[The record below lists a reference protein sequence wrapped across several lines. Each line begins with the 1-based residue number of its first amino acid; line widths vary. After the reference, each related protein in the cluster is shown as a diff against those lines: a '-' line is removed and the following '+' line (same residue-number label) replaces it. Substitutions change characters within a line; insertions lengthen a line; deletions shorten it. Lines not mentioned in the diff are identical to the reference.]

1 MEKLL
6 TKTILIL
13 SAGLE
18 AIPIIQKAKSMGC
31 YVVVLDGYES
41 APGIKYADDL
51 IISSTFDVAG
61 SVEKAKNYSQNKRT
75 LDGVMSAGHD
85 APHTVAHI
93 AHALALA
100 GVPVATAEMAV
111 DKVAMKDKFAKD
123 GVAIPWYSSV
133 DDFQH
138 LQQLVKQHGLPLVIK
153 PVDGRGARGVLRLS
167 DQVDLEWAYNYS
179 VSQSGRGQVMVER
192 FLSGPQISTES
203 MVINGQTLTPGF
215 SDRNY
220 ELMDKFAPFII
231 ENGGDLPSFLSQD
244 LQSRVKQTVHQAAM
258 SLGVTM
264 GVVKGDV
271 VVNEGVP
278 HIIEITTRLSGG
290 YFCSHEIPLN
300 TGVDFVGCVIKSAL
314 GEKVLEEELTP
325 KYQKSVCQRYMF
337 PEKGVVKN
345 ITGVDLIKHRNE
357 VELCEMRVEIGE
369 KLAELDNHTK
379 RTGVIIV
386 MGSDRQNAQN
396 NAVSA
401 INSIKIDLV

>member
-138 LQQLVKQHGLPLVIK
+138 
-153 PVDGRGARGVLRLS
+153 A
-167 DQVDLEWAYNYS
+167 
-179 VSQSGRGQVMVER
+179 
-192 FLSGPQISTES
+192 
-203 MVINGQTLTPGF
+203 
-215 SDRNY
+215 
-220 ELMDKFAPFII
+220 
-231 ENGGDLPSFLSQD
+231 ENGGEFKVL
-244 LQSRVKQTVHQAAM
+244 
-258 SLGVTM
+258 
-264 GVVKGDV
+264 
-271 VVNEGVP
+271 
-278 HIIEITTRLSGG
+278 G
-290 YFCSHEIPLN
+290 YFVDGYDKNKN
-300 TGVDFVGCVIKSAL
+300 TVI
-314 GEKVLEEELTP
+314 EVLEKYHSSP
-325 KYQKSVCQRYMF
+325 KQQKRDIMRKKEIKECLGCKF
-337 PEKGVVKN
+337 IEVK
-345 ITGVDLIKHRNE
+345 LY
-357 VELCEMRVEIGE
+357 
-369 KLAELDNHTK
+369 
-379 RTGVIIV
+379 
-386 MGSDRQNAQN
+386 
-396 NAVSA
+396 
-401 INSIKIDLV
+401 